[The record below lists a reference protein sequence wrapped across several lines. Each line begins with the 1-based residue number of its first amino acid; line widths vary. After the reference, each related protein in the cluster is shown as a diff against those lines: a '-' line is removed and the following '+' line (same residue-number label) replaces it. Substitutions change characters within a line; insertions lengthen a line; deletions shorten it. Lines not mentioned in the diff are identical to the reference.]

1 MDKNQINSLCHD
13 LTNSIEKQL
22 EREMPTWHLDLTTG
36 DAAEASYKVTM
47 KYIHEYVRLYVSE
60 ALAAVLSEKK

>member
-1 MDKNQINSLCHD
+1 MDKNHISSICQALSV
-13 LTNSIEKQL
+13 SIEKQL
-22 EREMPTWHLDLTTG
+22 EDDMPTWHLDLTTG

-60 ALAAVLSEKK
+60 ALAAVLAEKN